1 MPTIRTQSAGYGA
14 LTNAHPSVQYAPF
27 ERNPRD
33 CTPVESNSRDCTL
46 FLVSN
51 RLTTLLLVRHATN
64 DWVGE
69 RLAGWTPGVHLN
81 EAGQQQ
87 AFALA
92 ERLAPMPI
100 KAIYSSPLERA
111 WETAAPLAERLNLPV
126 EIEPDLGEVQYGQW
140 TGKPLKEMRETDLWP
155 LLMMAPSLARFP
167 EGESLSEAQAR
178 IVGALERLRRKH
190 PDDMIMAV
198 SHADMLKAVV
208 AHYIGLHLD
217 LFQRLVI
224 SPAAVS
230 VLRFSPPGIARLE
243 RFNDTGTLS
252 DLVVEPKIEPKAEE
266 TSETAAPNT

>member
-1 MPTIRTQSAGYGA
+1 MCVPVYNIYHLDQ
-14 LTNAHPSVQYAPF
+14 PSC
-27 ERNPRD
+27 NPPD
-33 CTPVESNSRDCTL
+33 CTF

-81 EAGQQQ
+81 EAGRQQ
-87 AFALA
+87 ALTLA
-92 ERLAPMPI
+92 ERLAALPI
-100 KAIYSSPLERA
+100 TAIYSSPLERA
-111 WETAAPLAERLNLPV
+111 QETVTPLAARLELPV
-126 EIEPDLGEVQYGQW
+126 HIEPDLGEVQYGQW

-167 EGESLSEAQAR
+167 EGESLCEAQAR
-178 IVGALERLRRKH
+178 IIGALERLRRKH
-190 PDDMIMAV
+190 PDDMILAV
-198 SHADMLKAVV
+198 SHADILKSVV
-208 AHYIGLHLD
+208 AHYLGLHLD

-243 RFNDTGTLS
+243 RFNDTGGLA
-252 DLVVEPKIEPKAEE
+252 DLIHEPQREPKADEQAKPVE
-266 TSETAAPNT
+266 QST